1 MELTIQ
7 PGYDAP
13 EEIAALFDEYTK
25 ALVEGD
31 PAFRAYLDKQGYDDE
46 VIHPERKYGTPGGR
60 LYLARIEGEPA
71 GCVALRQLDE
81 RRCEMKRLYVRPP
94 YRERGVGGQLI
105 RRIISDAREIGYECI
120 LLDTLPFLTDA
131 IGMYRRR
138 GFVDI
143 PSYNH
148 SPMENLVYMR
158 LDL

>member
-7 PGYDAP
+7 LGYDAP
-13 EEIAALFDEYTK
+13 EEIAALFSEYTNT
-25 ALVEGD
+25 LVKGD

-46 VIHPERKYGTPGGR
+46 VLHPEHKYGLPHGR

-71 GCVALRQLDE
+71 GCVALRRLDE
-81 RRCEMKRLYVRPP
+81 RRCEMKRLYVRPA
-94 YRERGVGGQLI
+94 YRERGLGGQLI
-105 RRIISDAREIGYECI
+105 RKIIDDARAIGYEAI

-131 IGMYRRR
+131 IGMYHRR
-138 GFVDI
+138 GFADI
-143 PSYNH
+143 PSYNN